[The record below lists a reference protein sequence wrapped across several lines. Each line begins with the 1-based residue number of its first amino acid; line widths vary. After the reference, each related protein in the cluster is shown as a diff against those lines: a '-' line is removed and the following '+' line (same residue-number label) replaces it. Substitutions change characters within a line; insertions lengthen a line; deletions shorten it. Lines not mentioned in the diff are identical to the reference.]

1 MEYLD
6 TEPFLARTEMPL
18 IDVRS
23 PGEYA
28 EGHIPGAINIPVFSD
43 EERAL
48 VGTSYKQKGRQQAIS
63 IGLDLVGP
71 RLRALSDRAVQE
83 ASEGRLRVYC
93 WRGGMRSAA
102 MAWLF
107 ELSGIKCFALHG
119 GYKAY
124 RRLALTESG
133 NIPRLI
139 VLEGATG
146 SGKTEI
152 LLRMRQSGEQVIDLE
167 GLASHKGSA
176 FGGIGQ
182 PGQPTTMQFQNE
194 IYQTLRAFERQRRIW
209 VEGESMYIGKVCLPE
224 GLWHAMN
231 RSPRILIEVDRRVR
245 ARRLASEYGSAD
257 VEKLI
262 QATRRI
268 AGKFGGDRC
277 RQVEELILGG
287 ELEEAAYNLLDY
299 YDRTYQ
305 HSRESNKTGP
315 SFISSCKGI
324 DPNADC
330 SEIIK
335 CAEKNHL

>member
-6 TEPFLARTEMPL
+6 SEHFLALPDIPL

-43 EERAL
+43 EERAF

-71 RLRALSDRAVQE
+71 RLRALSDRAGHE
-83 ASEGRLRVYC
+83 AVDERLRVYC

-107 ELSGIKCFALHG
+107 ELSGISCFALQG

-124 RRLALTESG
+124 RRLALAESG
-133 NIPRLI
+133 NIPHLI

-152 LLRMRQSGEQVIDLE
+152 LRRMMQSGEQVIDLE
-167 GLASHKGSA
+167 GLARHKGSA

-182 PGQPTTMQFQNE
+182 PEQPTTMQFQNE
-194 IYQTLRAFERQRRIW
+194 IYQILRAFDRRKRIW
-209 VEGESMYIGKVCLPE
+209 VEGESMCIGKVCLPE

-231 RSPRILIEVDRRVR
+231 RSPRILIDVDRRVR

-262 QATRRI
+262 LATHRI
-268 AGKFGGDRC
+268 ARRFGGDRC
-277 RQVEELILGG
+277 RQVEELIIGG
-287 ELEEAAYNLLDY
+287 QLEEAAFNLLDY
-299 YDRTYQ
+299 YDKTYQ
-305 HSRESNKTGP
+305 FSRASNKTGS
-315 SFISSCKGI
+315 SFVISCSGI
-324 DPNADC
+324 DISADC